1 MHVWPDGI
9 EFLALLLEAA
19 GVLLLFREVWR
30 GHEAEGHASTY
41 AQLERIEQPMR
52 RGDWEEAWAENY
64 IYRQPTAERIRD
76 ASVYAAKVGPVES
89 RKAIESEWQD
99 ELGDRFRT
107 SQLKWLYW
115 TEPANLERRKRLL
128 WLGSGLILTALL
140 LQGVLLGAQER
151 DVAPI
156 DDSGPDDDGDIGEI
170 ARDWN
175 TVLIGDATR
184 IRFDP
189 AEAALTYT
197 HEGRTVDLTSA
208 VCEAKRSLA
217 ASGVGS
223 VLVVGRFDH
232 RELSPSARLRWSSNQ
247 ALAQARADSVASYL
261 EESNECAPTL
271 GTVVRIIGG
280 PKYPGRA
287 VSAEQ
292 LSTDRS
298 VELFG
303 LVTRSVERTRE
314 GQKRPR

>member
-197 HEGRTVDLTSA
+197 HDGRTVDLTSA

>member
-30 GHEAEGHASTY
+30 GHEAEGNASTY

-197 HEGRTVDLTSA
+197 HDGRTVDLTSA

>member
-156 DDSGPDDDGDIGEI
+156 DDSDPDDDGDIGEI

-197 HEGRTVDLTSA
+197 HDGRTVDLTSA